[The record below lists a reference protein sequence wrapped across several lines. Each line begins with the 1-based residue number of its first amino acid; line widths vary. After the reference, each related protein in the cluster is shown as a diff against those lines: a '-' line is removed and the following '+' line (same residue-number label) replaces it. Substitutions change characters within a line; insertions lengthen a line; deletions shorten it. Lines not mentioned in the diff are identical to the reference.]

1 MKQRI
6 GDPWKPADFAAFN
19 VGGVEMMLHA
29 DHTDKDPWHGPLTRG
44 ERRGLGAELRVFGLD
59 PDAVERRARARGAK
73 IVQPATTKG
82 HGWREVMVEDPD
94 GYLWAVGVPSP
105 STRGS

>member
-1 MKQRI
+1 MTAWLAHDLQKIEGPRVAR
-6 GDPWKPADFAAFN
+6 DPAFEGGSSDVDFS
-19 VGGVEMMLHA
+19 
-29 DHTDKDPWHGPLTRG
+29 
-44 ERRGLGAELRVFGLD
+44 ERQVWTGLD

-73 IVQPATTKG
+73 VVQPVTTKG

-94 GYLWAVGVPSP
+94 GYLWAVGVPGP